1 MRGLL
6 MIGATAL
13 LVGCVSSPSLN
24 GTFGAPSF
32 EALQQMCSAQTVDY
46 GNDAQGVYAAMFDA
60 YVANRRG
67 RLSKDEFCA
76 FQASLAERHASEG
89 VSTDPQVRNRWV
101 EFFTEQRAKALSWR
115 AAVDP
120 TLRSG

>member
-6 MIGATAL
+6 IISAAAL
-13 LVGCVSSPSLN
+13 LAGCVSTPSLE
-24 GTFGAPSF
+24 GTRGAPSF
-32 EALQQMCSAQTVDY
+32 EALQQMCTAQTVDY
-46 GNDAQGVYAAMFDA
+46 GKDAQGVYVALFDA

-67 RLSKDEFCA
+67 RVSKDEFCA
-76 FQASLAERHASEG
+76 FQAEIAQRHASQG
-89 VSTDPQVRNRWV
+89 VSTDPQVRNQWV
-101 EFFTEQRAKALSWR
+101 EFFTDQRAKALNWR

>member
-6 MIGATAL
+6 MIGAAVL
-13 LVGCVSSPSLN
+13 LTGCVSSPSLS
-24 GTFGAPSF
+24 GTRGAPSF
-32 EALQQMCSAQTVDY
+32 ESLQQMCTAQTVDY
-46 GNDAQGVYAAMFDA
+46 GQDAQGVYAALFDA

-67 RLSKDEFCA
+67 GLSKDDFCA
-76 FQASLAERHASEG
+76 FQASIAQRHASEG
-89 VSTDPQVRNRWV
+89 VSADPQVRNQWV
-101 EFFTEQRAKALSWR
+101 EFFITQRAKAISWR